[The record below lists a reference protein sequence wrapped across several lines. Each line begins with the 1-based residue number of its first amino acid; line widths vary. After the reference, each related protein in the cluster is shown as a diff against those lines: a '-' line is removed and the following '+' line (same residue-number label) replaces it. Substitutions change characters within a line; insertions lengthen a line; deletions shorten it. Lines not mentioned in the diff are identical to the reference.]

1 MDYALFCVQLCWSC
15 YISESPQINQV
26 TIPNCSQNGE
36 FHSAGPSTRVS
47 IPPKEKREV
56 KERGVSN
63 SRLLT
68 SQLMVSGL
76 ARKSGLVFAGIFN
89 CTRASC
95 QNEQERASGGKPM
108 EAQLLFKLETN
119 NNTQILGAQCYPFL
133 LFALWI
139 KWLQPVKTWMRLAII
154 EN

>member
-36 FHSAGPSTRVS
+36 FHSAGPFSRVS
-47 IPPKEKREV
+47 IPPKEEREV
-56 KERGVSN
+56 KERGISN

-68 SQLMVSGL
+68 SQLMVSEL
-76 ARKSGLVFAGIFN
+76 ARKSGLLFAGIFN
-89 CTRASC
+89 CTGASC
-95 QNEQERASGGKPM
+95 QNEQERASREKPM

-119 NNTQILGAQCYPFL
+119 NNTTNSGGAMLSFPFICNMDWITTAVK
-133 LFALWI
+133 AL
-139 KWLQPVKTWMRLAII
+139 
-154 EN
+154 N

>member
-36 FHSAGPSTRVS
+36 FHSAGPFSGVS
-47 IPPKEKREV
+47 IPPKEEREV

-76 ARKSGLVFAGIFN
+76 ALKSGLAFAGICN
-89 CTRASC
+89 CTGAPC
-95 QNEQERASGGKPM
+95 QNEQERAVGEKPV
-108 EAQLLFKLETN
+108 EVSLLFKLETN
-119 NNTQILGAQCYPFL
+119 NNIKNSGGAMPSFL
-133 LFALWI
+133 FICNIDRMMIA
-139 KWLQPVKTWMRLAII
+139 VKDLY
-154 EN
+154 